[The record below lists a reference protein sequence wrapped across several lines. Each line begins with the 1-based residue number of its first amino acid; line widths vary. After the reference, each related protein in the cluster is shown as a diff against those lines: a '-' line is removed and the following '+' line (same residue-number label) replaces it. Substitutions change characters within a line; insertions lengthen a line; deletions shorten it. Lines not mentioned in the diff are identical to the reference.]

1 MDDHVTGPDPHPDL
15 DPDLLAIVQRLIAT
29 QLGISPAMVEPG
41 LRFQEDLG
49 LDSTDAAELLI
60 ALERDTGLAV
70 EVESLADIASVGGI
84 VARLSALRAVAP

>member
-1 MDDHVTGPDPHPDL
+1 MDDHVTDP

-29 QLGISPAMVEPG
+29 QLGISPAMVEPR

-60 ALERDTGLAV
+60 ALERETGIAV
-70 EVESLADIASVGGI
+70 EVESLADIASVGAI